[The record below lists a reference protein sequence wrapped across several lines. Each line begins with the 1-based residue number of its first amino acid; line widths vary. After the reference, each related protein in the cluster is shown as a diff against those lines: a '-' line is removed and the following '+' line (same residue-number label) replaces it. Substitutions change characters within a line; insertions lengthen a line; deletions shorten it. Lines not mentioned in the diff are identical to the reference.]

1 MVVAPR
7 THGRPLDAEAAL
19 ERAAQIAALADPI
32 RLQVMSAV
40 AAGDGPKLTVDSLAR
55 NLGLESQLVDAT
67 LSTLRRAGLLEFDE
81 RGTAVLSADA
91 WVRFGR
97 ILIGSQPAHAPVS
110 RSAITTKLPSTVER
124 VVDELQ
130 YRFSTVFSP
139 ETIRQYVGDC
149 YELLAGRAIVT
160 TFLPTLTARFATDR
174 LAALASARGL
184 LLTETP
190 EVLFVCVQNAGRSQM
205 ASAVLRHVAG
215 DHVHV
220 RTAGTSPASRIDPV
234 IVESLDEIGVTMPVE
249 FPKPLTDEVV
259 QASDYVIT
267 MGCGDA
273 CPIYPGRRYMD
284 WALADPI
291 GKPMVFVR
299 RIRDEV
305 VARVELLVKEMALSG
320 VVSLGSTIR

>member
-1 MVVAPR
+1 MVGAPR
-7 THGRPLDAEAAL
+7 THGRPLDTEAAL
-19 ERAAQIAALADPI
+19 ERAAQIAALADPT

-40 AAGDGPKLTVDSLAR
+40 AASRGARFTVDSLAR
-55 NLGLESQLVDAT
+55 HLGLDSQLVDAT
-67 LSTLRRAGLLEFDE
+67 LSTLHRAGLLEFDE
-81 RGTAVLSADA
+81 PGVAVLSADA
-91 WVRFGR
+91 WMRFGR
-97 ILIGSQPAHAPVS
+97 ILIGSDPAHPVVN
-110 RSAITTKLPSTVER
+110 RSAIPIKLPSAVER

-130 YRFSTVFSP
+130 YRFSTIFSP
-139 ETIRQYVGDC
+139 ETVRQYVGEC
-149 YELLAGRAIVT
+149 YELLADRATVT
-160 TFLPTLTARFATDR
+160 NFLPTLTARFATDR

-184 LLTETP
+184 LLSETP

-215 DHVHV
+215 DQVHV

-234 IVESLDEIGVTMPVE
+234 IVESLDEIGVAMPVE

-273 CPIYPGRRYMD
+273 CPVYPGRRYMD

-291 GKPMVFVR
+291 GKPRVFVR
-299 RIRDEV
+299 RVRDEV
-305 VARVELLVKEMALSG
+305 VARVELLVKDMALSG